1 MSDVRF
7 SRLVLVFAII
17 LTYFYS
23 EQLQSLILPSFLST
37 VQNLVPNQVKYI
49 FKEPEKAENNVDQ
62 GMMLVIL

>member
-1 MSDVRF
+1 MSAFRF
-7 SRLVLVFAII
+7 SMLVLVFAII